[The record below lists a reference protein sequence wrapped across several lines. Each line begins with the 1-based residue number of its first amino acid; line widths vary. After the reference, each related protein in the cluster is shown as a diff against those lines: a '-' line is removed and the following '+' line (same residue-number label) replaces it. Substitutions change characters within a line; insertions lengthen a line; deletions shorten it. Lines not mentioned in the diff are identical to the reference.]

1 MTTTRAASDDASI
14 DRLDAAVSAALS
26 VVGKDATSQL
36 AVLSALSALSAALP
50 EDGVLRGLVDGSHAE
65 RQAAFVAF
73 HERQLAAATSGT
85 SSPDAIAATFDEAIG
100 FTIGVD
106 GDGDAAAALRSRKA
120 RALAGDGPPRPFF
133 ARFLEH
139 QRR

>member
-1 MTTTRAASDDASI
+1 MAKSRTADDASI
-14 DRLDAAVSAALS
+14 ARLDAAASAALS
-26 VVGKDATSQL
+26 VVEKDATSQL
-36 AVLSALSALSAALP
+36 AVLSALAALAAALP
-50 EDGVLRGLVDGSHAE
+50 DDGVLRGLVLQSHAE

-73 HERQLAAATSGT
+73 HERRLAAL
-85 SSPDAIAATFDEAIG
+85 SSASTAEIAAAFDEAIA
-100 FTIGVD
+100 FTVGVV
-106 GDGDAAAALRSRKA
+106 GDGDAAAVLRRRKA

>member
-1 MTTTRAASDDASI
+1 MPKRAAASDDASI
-14 DRLDAAVSAALS
+14 SRLDAAASAALS

-36 AVLSALSALSAALP
+36 AALTALERLSAALP
-50 EDGVLRGLVDGSHAE
+50 GDGVLRGLVDGSRHE

-73 HERQLAAATSGT
+73 HERQLAAVTSTATDPT
-85 SSPDAIAATFDEAIG
+85 VIAAAFDEAIA
-100 FTIGVD
+100 FSVGVA
-106 GDGDAAAALRSRKA
+106 GEGEAAALRARRA
-120 RALAGDGPPRPFF
+120 RALAGEVVPRPFF

>member
-14 DRLDAAVSAALS
+14 ARLDAAVSAALS
-26 VVGKDATSQL
+26 VVGPEASSQL
-36 AVLSALSALSAALP
+36 AVLSALTTLAAALP
-50 EDGVLRGLVDGSHAE
+50 DDGVLRGLVEQCRAE
-65 RQAAFVAF
+65 RQTAFVAF
-73 HERQLAAATSGT
+73 HERQLAALTPTTS
-85 SSPDAIAATFDEAIG
+85 AAAMTAVFDEALA

-106 GDGDAAAALRSRKA
+106 GDGAAAAALRARRA

>member
-1 MTTTRAASDDASI
+1 MSTPRAASDDASI
-14 DRLDAAVSAALS
+14 ARLDAAVSAALS

-50 EDGVLRGLVDGSHAE
+50 EDGVLRGLVDVTRAE

-73 HERQLAAATSGT
+73 HERQLAAAASTT
-85 SSPDAIAATFDEAIG
+85 AVAAAFDEAIA
-100 FTIGVD
+100 FTVGVVGD
-106 GDGDAAAALRSRKA
+106 GGDAAALRARKT

>member
-1 MTTTRAASDDASI
+1 MPKRAADDDAAI
-14 DRLDAAVSAALS
+14 ARLDAAASAALS
-26 VVGKDATSQL
+26 VVGTDATSQL
-36 AVLSALSALSAALP
+36 AVLRALEHLSAALP
-50 EDGVLRGLVDGSHAE
+50 AGGLVRGLVDVSRRE
-65 RQAAFVAF
+65 RQVAFVEF
-73 HERQLAAATSGT
+73 HERQLAAA
-85 SSPDAIAATFDEAIG
+85 AATDPTGVAAAFDEAIA

-106 GDGDAAAALRSRKA
+106 GEGDGADALRIRKA

>member
-1 MTTTRAASDDASI
+1 MTTTRAANDDASI
-14 DRLDAAVSAALS
+14 ARLDAAVSAALS
-26 VVGKDATSQL
+26 VVGPEASSQL
-36 AVLSALSALSAALP
+36 AVLSALTALAAALP
-50 EDGVLRGLVDGSHAE
+50 DDGVLRGLVERSHAE

-73 HERQLAAATSGT
+73 HERRLAAL
-85 SSPDAIAATFDEAIG
+85 SSASVAEIAAAFDEAIA
-100 FTIGVD
+100 FTVGVV
-106 GDGDAAAALRSRKA
+106 GEGDAAAALRMRKA

>member
-1 MTTTRAASDDASI
+1 MTTTRAADDASI
-14 DRLDAAVSAALS
+14 ARLDAAASAALS

-36 AVLSALSALSAALP
+36 AVLAALAALASALP
-50 EDGVLRGLVDGSHAE
+50 DDGVLRGLVTQSLAE

-73 HERQLAAATSGT
+73 HERRLSALSSASAAEIAAA
-85 SSPDAIAATFDEAIG
+85 FDEAIA
-100 FTIGVD
+100 FTVGVV
-106 GDGDAAAALRSRKA
+106 GDGDAAAVLRSRKA